1 MSTRQSSLSDAIY
14 HICCRHI
21 ARRRPFGRVQRLA
34 QKVLGRPGSS
44 LQRLFHH
51 IGHKEISDIRSYQQ
65 ELLAN
70 DTLKE
75 RYDYYVRKGYI
86 SQKYDSWEARFGNLN
101 QVPGATLA
109 WFYALIRE
117 LKPDRII
124 ETGTAA
130 GSSTSIMLAAL
141 HANNCGELVSIDLP
155 AEKGKRGMG
164 WSLPEG
170 EQAGFLIPDEYR
182 RRWNLR
188 VGDAKDLLVPAFRE
202 KRCDIFI
209 HDSLHEYGHM
219 MWEYV
224 SALLNMET
232 GGIIISDDIVEN
244 RGVWWKFISVFR
256 LPCFIDLANPNVGV
270 TAIKLIES

>member
-1 MSTRQSSLSDAIY
+1 MEQVPNPHHPRIGGPDAPGDAY
-14 HICCRHI
+14 APDGGQHRDNHPGGEGQQNPG
-21 ARRRPFGRVQRLA
+21 ARRSWADFPKQPQDPQGR
-34 QKVLGRPGSS
+34 
-44 LQRLFHH
+44 
-51 IGHKEISDIRSYQQ
+51 D
-65 ELLAN
+65 
-70 DTLKE
+70 
-75 RYDYYVRKGYI
+75 
-86 SQKYDSWEARFGNLN
+86 NLN
-101 QVPGATLA
+101 QAPGATLV
-109 WFYALIRE
+109 WIYALIRE

-130 GSSTSIMLAAL
+130 GSSASIVLAAL

-182 RRWNLR
+182 RRWDLR
-188 VGDAKDLLVPAFRE
+188 VGDAKDLRVPAFRE

-224 SALLNMET
+224 SAFLNMET
-232 GGIIISDDIVEN
+232 GGIIISDDIVKN
-244 RGVWWKFISVFR
+244 RSVWWKFISVFR
-256 LPCFIDLANPNVGV
+256 LPCFIDLANPNIGV